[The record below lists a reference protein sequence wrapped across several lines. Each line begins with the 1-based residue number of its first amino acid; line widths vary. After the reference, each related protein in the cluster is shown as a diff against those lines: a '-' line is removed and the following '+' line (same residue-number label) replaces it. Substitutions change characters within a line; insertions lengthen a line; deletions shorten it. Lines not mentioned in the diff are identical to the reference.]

1 MIIVGSL
8 AMVLSGCI
16 GGSNRSY
23 SSYTSYESPSDKC
36 KKYGHSEGTSAYA
49 TCIGNESRA
58 AEDRSYQQEKDRD
71 AAKKAFLECRRER
84 RRSGGGGLCLM

>member
-1 MIIVGSL
+1 MFRFIIIGSL
-8 AMVLSGCI
+8 VVLLSGCI
-16 GGSNRSY
+16 GGSN

-58 AEDRSYQQEKDRD
+58 AEERSYQLQRDRD
-71 AAKKAFLECRRER
+71 AAKRAFLECRRER